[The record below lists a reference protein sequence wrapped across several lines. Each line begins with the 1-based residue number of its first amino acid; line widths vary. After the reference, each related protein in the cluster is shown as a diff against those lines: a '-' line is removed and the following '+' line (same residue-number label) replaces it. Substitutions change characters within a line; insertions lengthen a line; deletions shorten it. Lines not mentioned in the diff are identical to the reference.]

1 MYSISSFAVFALSG
15 RFTISV
21 FFRMPAAI
29 QSSIAFLEYLR
40 LYALSASGIPGI
52 SCSATSSTAFGAQ
65 SCSKYPVA
73 PVVMISSTEPE
84 SASWRKLSPQL
95 LYLLAKLSQLSLP
108 ACFVQAYASKPL
120 LPHFFL
126 CFITFCIDRKYCCS
140 HCFVTPFICFSLSV
154 LIICFPFCTNNKS
167 PIRL

>member
-1 MYSISSFAVFALSG
+1 
-15 RFTISV
+15 
-21 FFRMPAAI
+21 MPAAI

-65 SCSKYPVA
+65 SCPKYPVA

-84 SASWRKLSPQL
+84 SASWRKTVATTS
-95 LYLLAKLSQLSLP
+95 LSLGKTF
-108 ACFVQAYASKPL
+108 AAFTSSLFCSSHTLQSLSCRY
-120 LPHFFL
+120 FFS

>member
-73 PVVMISSTEPE
+73 PVVMISSTEPSLPAGE
-84 SASWRKLSPQL
+84 KLSPQL
-95 LYLLAKLSQLSLP
+95 LYLLAKLRSFHFQPVLFKHTLQSLS
-108 ACFVQAYASKPL
+108 CRT
-120 LPHFFL
+120 FFL